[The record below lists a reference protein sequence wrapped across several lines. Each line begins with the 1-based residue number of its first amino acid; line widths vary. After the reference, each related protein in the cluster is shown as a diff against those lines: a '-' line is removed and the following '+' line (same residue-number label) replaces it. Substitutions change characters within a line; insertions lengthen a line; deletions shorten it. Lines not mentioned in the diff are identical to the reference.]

1 MEYRR
6 KLVRTISHALGYYF
20 FARLSGLDGKRQK
33 ERYERLAKALEEYD
47 KKHAPA
53 YVGSDIDN

>member
-1 MEYRR
+1 M

-33 ERYERLAKALEEYD
+33 ERYERLVKALEEYD

-53 YVGSDIDN
+53 